1 MEHIEYA
8 PEVVKGLW
16 RLFIFHS
23 KNKVKE
29 CLVIHFAF
37 KGLKLLKH
45 SVDKDSCQTRR
56 IAGQFCLVKHSI
68 LVLVKFEILIVDAQR

>member
-23 KNKVKE
+23 KNEVKE
-29 CLVIHFAF
+29 CLVIHLAF

-68 LVLVKFEILIVDAQR
+68 LILVQLQVLIIHSE